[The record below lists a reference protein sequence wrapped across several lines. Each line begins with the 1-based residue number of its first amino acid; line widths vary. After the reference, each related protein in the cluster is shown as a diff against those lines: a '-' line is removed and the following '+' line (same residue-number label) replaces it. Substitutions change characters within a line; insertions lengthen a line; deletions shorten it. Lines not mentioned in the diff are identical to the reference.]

1 MKFGIWRTRYGMR
14 GFFEGW
20 VFIDG
25 KPAVFN
31 SEDNAVEY
39 MHKLEK
45 LSEDDYSIEYSVRKY
60 MEGI

>member
-1 MKFGIWRTRYGMR
+1 MR
-14 GFFEGW
+14 EFFEGW

-31 SEDNAVEY
+31 SEDNAAEY